1 MRFTCEFISGLL
13 FFLLIVSPY
22 KFKKTHSL
30 TSLSVSHTFPW
41 SQCLMQ
47 WCLRRSLQ
55 AWCSDW
61 WSSSWWSL
69 GLKLQDYCVPAGR
82 RALPRPANQHIHHE
96 RRKPAWQTPT
106 HLRSIPSLRCWITHR
121 EWRRRTH
128 QTCKSATEKY
138 PVQWSLPPVLRW
150 LLDIQRE
157 DNNKTTER
165 SLCFHKAEITGIMC
179 PLWGRLFE
187 IIYYIELFSQ
197 ISLIWVLAQWVT
209 IKIINGVTLNS
220 SH

>member
-1 MRFTCEFISGLL
+1 MVSVFDAVVSPQVSAGLMFRLMVLIMMKPRSKTAGLL
-13 FFLLIVSPY
+13 
-22 KFKKTHSL
+22 
-30 TSLSVSHTFPW
+30 
-41 SQCLMQ
+41 
-47 WCLRRSLQ
+47 
-55 AWCSDW
+55 CS
-61 WSSSWWSL
+61 S
-69 GLKLQDYCVPAGR
+69 GP

-165 SLCFHKAEITGIMC
+165 SLCFHKAEICSTHLRNNVSFMRPTFWNNI
-179 PLWGRLFE
+179 LYRV
-187 IIYYIELFSQ
+187 
-197 ISLIWVLAQWVT
+197 VLTNQYHLSAGSM
-209 IKIINGVTLNS
+209 N
-220 SH
+220 HY